1 MPNLNNFN
9 LNNFNAFLE
18 KAKQAV
24 MCDSNCQRQKTAE
37 ELKQKYLASETNLAS
52 ASNQVEV
59 AQKNYLTFTQGELS
73 YNTTKE
79 DDLHKKAQLIIAA
92 FNQNFQNDSKQIN
105 YQIDT
110 YNGLVV
116 NYKNVLELYLTYQKE
131 NIELTKELKDN
142 TSDVLTNERKTYY
155 ENQGIETLNYI
166 YYYILLLVY
175 FIFLVGYTVT
185 AIFYQSQLNWKIR
198 FGLLILLVILPFIS
212 PWILAFVISLVYK
225 IYELLP
231 KNIHLSV

>member
-1 MPNLNNFN
+1 MSNLNTFN

-24 MCDSNCQRQKTAE
+24 MCDSNCQKQKTAE

-52 ASNQVEV
+52 ADNQVAV

-73 YNTTKE
+73 YSNEKE
-79 DDLHKKAQLIIAA
+79 DDLHKKAQLIIGT
-92 FNQNFQNDSKQIN
+92 FNLNFQNDSKKIN

-116 NYKNVLELYLTYQKE
+116 NFKNVLELYISYKKE
-131 NIELTKELKDN
+131 NIELTKELKNN

-155 ENQGIETLNYI
+155 QNQGIDSLNYF
-166 YYYILLLVY
+166 YYYILLFIY
-175 FIFLVGYTVT
+175 FIFVVGYIVITL
-185 AIFYQSQLNWKIR
+185 FYPSQINWKIR
-198 FGLLILLVILPFIS
+198 FGILLILLSLPFIS
-212 PWILAFVISLVYK
+212 SWILAFIISLIYK

-231 KNIHLSV
+231 KNIHLSF

>member
-1 MPNLNNFN
+1 MSNLNTFN

-24 MCDSNCQRQKTAE
+24 MCDSNCQKQKTAE

-52 ASNQVEV
+52 ANNQVEV
-59 AQKNYLTFTQGELS
+59 AEKNYLTFTQGELA
-73 YNTTKE
+73 YNNIKE
-79 DDLHKKAQLIIAA
+79 DDLHKQAKLITTT

-105 YQIDT
+105 YQIDI
-110 YNGLVV
+110 YNGLTV
-116 NYKNVLELYLTYQKE
+116 NFNNVLELYLTYKKE

-155 ENQGIETLNYI
+155 ENQGIETLNFF
-166 YYYILLLVY
+166 YYYILLLIY
-175 FIFLVGYTVT
+175 FIFLVGYIAT
-185 AIFYQSQLNWKIR
+185 AMFYQSQLNWKIR
-198 FGLLILLVILPFIS
+198 FGILLLLVALPFIS
-212 PWILAFVISLVYK
+212 PWILAFIISIIYK